1 MELFKDINIF
11 ILEMYF
17 PPGVFNLIKAYADI
31 DPIKHKNKKHYNSL
45 MDVLL
50 YLQLGANDYHD
61 EWRNIRYFAG
71 QPRGK
76 LQSYKDQSREHECQ
90 EWADYING
98 NAYTFYDTPYPNVIF
113 RNYCNCEECEGELLC
128 TVRENLI
135 TLCSYSY
142 VYDSDEQHSYN
153 IMFATPKQEQ
163 DAFARALQGIISA
176 L

>member
-1 MELFKDINIF
+1 
-11 ILEMYF
+11 MYF

-31 DPIKHKNKKHYNSL
+31 DPIKHKNKKHYNSV
-45 MDVLL
+45 MKVLKC
-50 YLQLGANDYHD
+50 LQLGANDYAE
-61 EWRNIRYFAG
+61 EWEDIRWVI
-71 QPRGK
+71 QRRGK
-76 LQSYKDQSREHECQ
+76 LQSYNVQSREHECQ
-90 EWADYING
+90 EWADYVNERH
-98 NAYTFYDTPYPNVIF
+98 DEPYPNVIF
-113 RNYCNCEECEGELLC
+113 RNYCNCEECGGELLC

-163 DAFARALQGIISA
+163 DAFARALHGVISA